1 MSTLFKRLIAL
12 IRNKFIDSG
21 PESESSQQNIE
32 EEMLETLERASTEG
46 SIDLEEDEREMISSI
61 FELGDTRVQE
71 IMVPR
76 IDIKFV
82 KEDYS
87 YDDIRKMVV
96 ETGHSRLPLVEDDID
111 DIIGIIFVKDL
122 YLNREKLVDGEVT
135 LKNLAR
141 KPLVVPEGK
150 KLDELLR
157 DMKRFKNHFA
167 VVIDEYGG
175 TAGMVTLEDVLEEI
189 VGEIEDEY
197 DNEAKAIEE
206 LKPGQYIV
214 DANLSIEEL
223 NDEID
228 AGLPEGEFETVGGF
242 IYDKVGSLPSEGQM
256 VKKGNLKFVV
266 EKISGQRIISVRV
279 ILPREPQNKDG

>member
-12 IRNKFIDSG
+12 IRNNFIDSG

>member
-46 SIDLEEDEREMISSI
+46 SIDREEDEREMISSI